1 MKDGPHIARIATLIG
16 DRARAEVL
24 TALLARVYALGW
36 ARRAKDSRVVQFTE
50 PGEYAFRQLF
60 KGEV

>member
-1 MKDGPHIARIATLIG
+1 MSERRQHLAG
-16 DRARAEVL
+16 VL
-24 TALLARVYALGW
+24 GSALLARVYALGW

-60 KGEV
+60 KGAA